1 MKVKKAY
8 RLSSMQANQV
18 RIKKKSDDEEF
29 KQVFKASTI
38 ELSKETKRTV
48 KRAQEII
55 SEVAEQANISPGSA
69 PKVERVM
76 LYVRKGKIGVSP
88 EKGKPKE
95 KYPRA
100 LFDAASTKIS
110 LSQVINAVS
119 FPCLMTYFINF
130 RSMAMK

>member
-1 MKVKKAY
+1 M
-8 RLSSMQANQV
+8 
-18 RIKKKSDDEEF
+18 
-29 KQVFKASTI
+29 FKASTI
-38 ELSKETKRTV
+38 KLSKETKRTV

-119 FPCLMTYFINF
+119 FPCSMTYFINF